1 MLFIPAEKKNFLIS
15 LLNKYDMHILFFFLR
30 FCSEQNFGFF
40 QTSSFM
46 GLLDKLMNNCTSEMT
61 LEDNVSEFVS
71 YLRKMNSLKQGT
83 SSVIEGFNTK
93 QAKKIIDFLHQG

>member
-1 MLFIPAEKKNFLIS
+1 MH
-15 LLNKYDMHILFFFLR
+15 LLLFFLR

-46 GLLDKLMNNCTSEMT
+46 GLLDKMMNNCASEMN

-71 YLRKMNSLKQGT
+71 YLRDMSSLKQGT